1 MSKDKQLYT
10 FYVNDN
16 EANKRDYK
24 FKDNKVDT
32 TKYNV
37 VTFLPKA
44 LFIQFMRPAN
54 IYFLVCAIIQCI
66 PIISPLGPETAVIPI
81 VIVLSVSLIREGIED
96 CARARL
102 DKEQNSEPAEV
113 YRDNQWE
120 KTQSGNLFIGE
131 VVEVKQDDAFPADLI
146 LIDSSLPE
154 GICFIETGTLDGEKT
169 LKLKNS
175 PTQTAGKLNVNEK
188 KIDKF
193 NMKGDVI
200 CDHPNP
206 ELYQLNGKLNI
217 TLENEKFEIP
227 LDAKQL
233 LLKGAKL
240 RNTPW
245 IIGIVCYTG
254 HNCKIMKNSKE
265 PRVKYSSVESLM
277 NKSLVIIFIVQA
289 ILCLISAILNVTYYK
304 KNLKEINDE
313 VVELKEEKLGVEGL
327 LSYFTYLL
335 LLNTMIP
342 ISLIITLE
350 IVKLIQGL
358 FMSVDI
364 EGYSKIRN
372 RYISPNSVSLNEEL
386 GLVNYIFSDKTGT
399 LTCNKMQFRYCVI
412 GDICYEFLRGL
423 EDENSKHNVDF
434 RKNENIIT
442 FTNMEM
448 YNSDIN
454 GDPKLCISKYPNYR
468 AYSNSDSNTY
478 VDIDDSQKLIHEFW
492 QALALC
498 HDCSIQKNDDGS
510 EDYIA
515 MSPDSIELVKSAR
528 FQGYALTES
537 GTSSI
542 KRIKLGD
549 KETKDMERLCLMEFS
564 SDRKRETVIM
574 RDGDKIK
581 LYIKGADSIIE
592 ERLSKDV
599 KKEILQQ
606 CKNYVNKFS
615 AQGFRTLFVGMKIL
629 TEEEYKIF
637 SEKLNEA
644 NMSLEDKD
652 KKVAEVYATVE
663 NNIFLLGTTIVE
675 DKLQDKVPETI
686 RDLRLGGIKIWMLTG
701 DKMNTAY
708 NIGLSCNLISKNM
721 KTFSIEGIEPKKND
735 KMEII
740 NNDERQQVI
749 QNFSKEFSKFK
760 GEFPSMSNLQFGI
773 LVDEKALLTINESE
787 EMQSIFLNIAKDA
800 VAVICCRVSPLQKS
814 QVVKMMKTFK
824 PKAVT
829 LAIGDGG
836 NDVSMIMEAHIG
848 VGIYGEEGMRA
859 VQSSDYAIGE
869 FRILH
874 RILCFH
880 GRTNYIRNSECVE
893 YFFYKNFV
901 FTLVQFC
908 YGFLNNFSG
917 QTIIDDW
924 FITLFNLVFTSI
936 PLGARALLDFDV
948 KPDDGIIIK
957 KMLPWLYSETRDNPI
972 FTIFNFILVLIKGL
986 IHCLI
991 NYFWI
996 IYSIEKYA
1004 VNNDGDVE
1012 SLWLISVNLFTNIIV
1027 IVSLDLFVYTR
1038 YHTWIN
1044 IVIMIFFTFCL
1055 YIAFLFMVHHVKIFK
1070 SVASMKVSFTSG
1082 IVWVDI
1088 IFICGACYLIDMG
1101 IKTFNFTF
1109 IPTIAG
1115 TLQRIV
1121 CERGSCDNE
1130 TDLPK
1135 SIIDKLKIYDNN
1147 ENDEENE
1154 NEEENNENKLTKN
1167 MNDNEDK
1174 FNKMT
1179 EQNNDDEKHE
1189 IIEEDYNG
1197 NENYDSEVTERQ
1209 ENDLKLNPKGERLFD
1224 NTFGKSKSKLIK

>member
-1 MSKDKQLYT
+1 
-10 FYVNDN
+10 
-16 EANKRDYK
+16 
-24 FKDNKVDT
+24 
-32 TKYNV
+32 
-37 VTFLPKA
+37 
-44 LFIQFMRPAN
+44 
-54 IYFLVCAIIQCI
+54 
-66 PIISPLGPETAVIPI
+66 
-81 VIVLSVSLIREGIED
+81 
-96 CARARL
+96 
-102 DKEQNSEPAEV
+102 
-113 YRDNQWE
+113 
-120 KTQSGNLFIGE
+120 
-131 VVEVKQDDAFPADLI
+131 
-146 LIDSSLPE
+146 
-154 GICFIETGTLDGEKT
+154 
-169 LKLKNS
+169 
-175 PTQTAGKLNVNEK
+175 
-188 KIDKF
+188 
-193 NMKGDVI
+193 
-200 CDHPNP
+200 
-206 ELYQLNGKLNI
+206 
-217 TLENEKFEIP
+217 
-227 LDAKQL
+227 
-233 LLKGAKL
+233 
-240 RNTPW
+240 
-245 IIGIVCYTG
+245 
-254 HNCKIMKNSKE
+254 
-265 PRVKYSSVESLM
+265 
-277 NKSLVIIFIVQA
+277 
-289 ILCLISAILNVTYYK
+289 
-304 KNLKEINDE
+304 
-313 VVELKEEKLGVEGL
+313 
-327 LSYFTYLL
+327 
-335 LLNTMIP
+335 
-342 ISLIITLE
+342 
-350 IVKLIQGL
+350 
-358 FMSVDI
+358 
-364 EGYSKIRN
+364 
-372 RYISPNSVSLNEEL
+372 
-386 GLVNYIFSDKTGT
+386 
-399 LTCNKMQFRYCVI
+399 
-412 GDICYEFLRGL
+412 
-423 EDENSKHNVDF
+423 
-434 RKNENIIT
+434 
-442 FTNMEM
+442 
-448 YNSDIN
+448 
-454 GDPKLCISKYPNYR
+454 
-468 AYSNSDSNTY
+468 
-478 VDIDDSQKLIHEFW
+478 
-492 QALALC
+492 
-498 HDCSIQKNDDGS
+498 
-510 EDYIA
+510 
-515 MSPDSIELVKSAR
+515 
-528 FQGYALTES
+528 
-537 GTSSI
+537 
-542 KRIKLGD
+542 
-549 KETKDMERLCLMEFS
+549 
-564 SDRKRETVIM
+564 
-574 RDGDKIK
+574 
-581 LYIKGADSIIE
+581 
-592 ERLSKDV
+592 
-599 KKEILQQ
+599 
-606 CKNYVNKFS
+606 
-615 AQGFRTLFVGMKIL
+615 
-629 TEEEYKIF
+629 
-637 SEKLNEA
+637 
-644 NMSLEDKD
+644 
-652 KKVAEVYATVE
+652 
-663 NNIFLLGTTIVE
+663 
-675 DKLQDKVPETI
+675 
-686 RDLRLGGIKIWMLTG
+686 
-701 DKMNTAY
+701 
-708 NIGLSCNLISKNM
+708 M

-1154 NEEENNENKLTKN
+1154 NEEENNENKLTIN
-1167 MNDNEDK
+1167 MNNNEDK
-1174 FNKMT
+1174 FNKIT